1 MSNKAHELVCR
12 DVAEITKS
20 DMVFNF
26 GMLNNS
32 ALKKAINKFGEFYS
46 LKNIDRNIKICL
58 FFQSSGIA
66 CNQFV
71 PDLCLLVPFYIRVLV
86 VVPCGG
92 PKKSPRTSI

>member
-12 DVAEITKS
+12 DVTEITKS

-32 ALKKAINKFGEFYS
+32 AFKKAINNFGKFYS

-58 FFQSSGIA
+58 T
-66 CNQFV
+66 
-71 PDLCLLVPFYIRVLV
+71 LCHRHMYGWFDNFTV
-86 VVPCGG
+86 
-92 PKKSPRTSI
+92 

>member
-12 DVAEITKS
+12 DVTEIAKT

-32 ALKKAINKFGEFYS
+32 AFKKAINNFGKFYS

-58 FFQSSGIA
+58 LFM
-66 CNQFV
+66 
-71 PDLCLLVPFYIRVLV
+71 PLVYFTITCMNECTGRISYTSYAAV
-86 VVPCGG
+86 VSFSVTGLFL
-92 PKKSPRTSI
+92 KF